1 MANKQSERK
10 KKRKQRKKG
19 KLAPNQ
25 TQLQYM
31 RHLEKK
37 RDVKMNLM
45 MGEIMIQII
54 EASRTR
60 CSKTANTCKARI
72 KIFFSFFFICT
83 KAKLPLVLNNTNK
96 KYYEITTKP
105 LKLKLKNLNYK
116 CNRLIIIN

>member
-1 MANKQSERK
+1 
-10 KKRKQRKKG
+10 
-19 KLAPNQ
+19 
-25 TQLQYM
+25 M

-72 KIFFSFFFICT
+72 KIFFSFFFYLYESKNTSSAKQYKQKILRNHNQTPEIKT
-83 KAKLPLVLNNTNK
+83 KKFKLQV
-96 KYYEITTKP
+96 
-105 LKLKLKNLNYK
+105 
-116 CNRLIIIN
+116 